1 MGGRLHVPRAR
12 LQRAPDMRPRLSRT
26 PDGGRMSMYE
36 LYGEPS
42 KVGLEIVAELDTG
55 GSYDFDKVVVWRRKI
70 DGAYLWL
77 ADSGCSCPS
86 PFEDYGVDDLKSLT
100 GVGDPAFEAAIVN
113 ASQYAGKSE
122 AIDFRA

>member
-1 MGGRLHVPRAR
+1 
-12 LQRAPDMRPRLSRT
+12 
-26 PDGGRMSMYE
+26 MSMYE

-55 GSYDFDKVVVWRRKI
+55 GSYEFNKVVVWRRKL

-86 PFEDYGVDDLKSLT
+86 PFEDYGVDALKPLT
-100 GVGDPAFEAAIVN
+100 DWRDAALEAAVVN
-113 ASQYAGKSE
+113 ASQYQGQSE
-122 AIDFRA
+122 AIDFRTKVRRLLDAAHA